1 MCMRNENITKKLTW
15 VIAISREMYGKSLYT
30 YTMCIY
36 IDFTLLANTCFYRYS
51 KFRFCAIDK
60 RSHCLHPNA
69 IVQKVYL
76 FRCLNCAERLRLY
89 IYNFYPFILI
99 NALGKVQENQSK

>member
-1 MCMRNENITKKLTW
+1 MEKVCILTRC
-15 VIAISREMYGKSLYT
+15 VYILISPYSQ
-30 YTMCIY
+30 IHAF
-36 IDFTLLANTCFYRYS
+36 IDTQTS
-51 KFRFCAIDK
+51 VCAIDK